1 MASFKGMQFGVGS
14 ALGSAL
20 NFMRNR
26 KQQRNILDEAR
37 KAAQRENQRAENLG
51 FEEQTTLGEEPVF
64 ETEPVPIQAPN
75 ASLQVERLPLQGIPS
90 ARNRAMTLDV
100 NNPDSVRAFQQAY
113 NDETGS
119 NIAVDGV
126 LGPITEGALRNVQG
140 QNNRISTYDFG
151 ALDERIISPGGIN
164 ATVDEEEEDVIDP
177 GKGMTGR
184 SRVEYLKRQGL

>member
-14 ALGSAL
+14 ALGNAF
-20 NFMRNR
+20 NFMKNR
-26 KQQRNILDEAR
+26 KQQRNLLDEAR
-37 KAAQRENQRAENLG
+37 QAAQRENQRAENLG

-100 NNPDSVRAFQQAY
+100 NNPSSIMAFQKAY
-113 NDETGS
+113 NNETGN

-126 LGPITEGALRNVQG
+126 LGEDTEGALREIQQMSNTRMSVVDSSNDITDVDSSNSIIDFINLGNQG
-140 QNNRISTYDFG
+140 
-151 ALDERIISPGGIN
+151 
-164 ATVDEEEEDVIDP
+164 
-177 GKGMTGR
+177 
-184 SRVEYLKRQGL
+184 